1 MTNTEETQHHRSQWA
16 PTPVAIRT
24 YLSEKSLNSKSRFYS
39 YISQEGGF
47 TIPAPCFFTTTSKGN
62 KTFRVQVS
70 LPEKAQKEINEK
82 SSLSFHV
89 ISPLED
95 IWVVC
100 SKLNMASALG
110 CKIVAHL
117 EEKEVVFT
125 ISSPGQLAEKK
136 LIKNFELFDMARD
149 LRWKKNR
156 F

>member
-24 YLSEKSLNSKSRFYS
+24 YLSEKSLNSKSRFFS
-39 YISQEGGF
+39 YVSKEEGF
-47 TIPAPCFFTTTSKGN
+47 TIPSPCLFTTTSKDN
-62 KTFRVQVS
+62 KTFRVQIS
-70 LPEKAQKEINEK
+70 LPKTNKKINERN
-82 SSLSFHV
+82 SLSFHV
-89 ISPLED
+89 ISPMGD
-95 IWVVC
+95 VSVVC

-149 LRWKKNR
+149 LR
-156 F
+156 